1 MPQVAAASSRAR
13 AAALNQQGRLV
24 TTLRTLPLVLSL
36 GVAIAV
42 AFACDAKGPGQPR
55 YYQGTLCSASNSG
68 ALFERRIAPL
78 LADDR
83 PSTCNECHLSGVD
96 LSMFAR
102 STPCETF
109 ACLRDQGLV
118 DLDDARNSQILS
130 FIQQADPASP
140 LITQDVVNQEYQA
153 FLEWLDYNVSCGS
166 AACANVSCGEPH
178 LATCETAR
186 EPKVADVENAAEP
199 MGCSDKDIEQLF
211 LDSVYSS
218 RGRCSPCHFDN
229 WDKNDIGSPPWI
241 KTGGTCNQAAL
252 ATLRQIE
259 RAGYIDVEHPRRS
272 LLLLKPLSDEQGG
285 VVHGGGAKFHQGD
298 SAFLNFT
305 RFVEHYATCK
315 GGPFDGGLEN
325 LIPDPDASAD
335 AH

>member
-1 MPQVAAASSRAR
+1 MA
-13 AAALNQQGRLV
+13 
-24 TTLRTLPLVLSL
+24 TLRTLPLVLSL
-36 GVAIAV
+36 SAAIAV
-42 AFACDAKGPGQPR
+42 AFACDTKAPGQPR

-118 DLDDARNSQILS
+118 DLDDVRNSQVLA
-130 FIQQADPASP
+130 FIQQADPESP
-140 LITQDVVNQEYQA
+140 LITQDVVDQEYQA

-166 AACANVSCGEPH
+166 AACANAQCGAPH
-178 LATCETAR
+178 QATCEKAR

-229 WDKNDIGSPPWI
+229 WDENDLGSPSWI

-259 RAGYIDVEHPRRS
+259 RAGYIDIERPRRS

-285 VVHGGGAKFHQGD
+285 VVHGGGAKFHEGD
-298 SAFLNFT
+298 SAYLNFT

>member
-1 MPQVAAASSRAR
+1 MAPRAS
-13 AAALNQQGRLV
+13 
-24 TTLRTLPLVLSL
+24 LPLILALASGL
-36 GVAIAV
+36 IA
-42 AFACDAKGPGQPR
+42 AFACDAKAPGQPR
-55 YYQGTLCSASNSG
+55 SYQGLLCSQDNSS
-68 ALFERRIAPL
+68 ALFAQRIAPL

-109 ACLRDQGLV
+109 ACLREQGLV
-118 DLDDARNSQILS
+118 DVEDPQQSRVLS

-140 LITQDVVNQEYQA
+140 LITQEVIDEEYQA
-153 FLEWLDYNVSCGS
+153 FLEWLDYNVACGS
-166 AACANVSCGEPH
+166 AACGNVSCGTPH
-178 LATCETAR
+178 QATCETAR
-186 EPKVADVENAAEP
+186 EPKVADVENATTP
-199 MGCSDKDIEQLF
+199 TGCSDKDIEQLF

-229 WDKNDIGSPPWI
+229 WDKNDVGSPPWI
-241 KTGGTCNQAAL
+241 KTGGTCNQASL

-272 LLLLKPLSDEQGG
+272 LLLLKPLSEKQGG
-285 VVHGGGAKFHQGD
+285 VVHGGGSKFHEGD
-298 SAFLNFT
+298 SAYINFT

-315 GGPFDGGLEN
+315 GGAFDGGLEN

>member
-1 MPQVAAASSRAR
+1 MFGLSR
-13 AAALNQQGRLV
+13 G
-24 TTLRTLPLVLSL
+24 LPLILAL
-36 GVAIAV
+36 CAGFGA

-55 YYQGTLCSASNSG
+55 YYQGQLCSMGNSS

-96 LSMFAR
+96 LAMFAR

-118 DLDDARNSQILS
+118 DLDEPEQSRVLS
-130 FIQQADPASP
+130 FIRQANPESP
-140 LITQDVVNQEYQA
+140 LITPDVVDQEYQA

-166 AACANVSCGEPH
+166 AACGYVSCGEPH
-178 LATCETAR
+178 QATCEVAK
-186 EPKVADVENAAEP
+186 EPKVAEVENASTP

-241 KTGGTCNQAAL
+241 KTGGTCNQASL

-272 LLLLKPLSDEQGG
+272 LLLLKPLSEEQGG
-285 VVHGGGAKFHQGD
+285 VEHGGGEKFHEGD
-298 SAFLNFT
+298 SAYINFT

-315 GGPFDGGLEN
+315 GGPLDAGLDN
-325 LIPDPDASAD
+325 LIPHPDASD
-335 AH
+335 DTSQ